1 MLVKLGG
8 SSFISKN
15 AGWSLQVLFQVEEEE
30 EEEVVDPLL
39 PPEVEPE
46 VPSPGRRLT
55 D

>member
-1 MLVKLGG
+1 MQLGG

-30 EEEVVDPLL
+30 EEDPLL